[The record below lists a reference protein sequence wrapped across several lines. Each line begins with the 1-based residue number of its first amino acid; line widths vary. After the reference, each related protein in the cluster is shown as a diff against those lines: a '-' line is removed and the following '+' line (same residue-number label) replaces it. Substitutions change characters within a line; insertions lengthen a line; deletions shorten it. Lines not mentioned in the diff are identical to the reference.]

1 MANTPEGASLIENP
15 VSHAPGFQMDN
26 VFVMAGIPVIMRV
39 MIESV
44 AHRLVGGTPLISRSV
59 TVGVPEGALA
69 KGLGALQDKYPEVEM
84 GSYPFN
90 RRGNLGVRLV
100 LRSTEAGRLDAA
112 AQELDTLI
120 AALGAHGEWG

>member
-1 MANTPEGASLIENP
+1 M
-15 VSHAPGFQMDN
+15 
-26 VFVMAGIPVIMRV
+26 
-39 MIESV
+39 
-44 AHRLVGGTPLISRSV
+44 

-112 AQELDTLI
+112 AKELDTLI
-120 AALGAHGEWG
+120 GALGAHGEWD